1 MRRSLVAVLAGTF
14 TLRFS
19 TGLTGAMLLYY
30 LAKLPEF
37 GGPQVSAS
45 VAGIM
50 TAAYFAAE
58 LLLSPAFGVL
68 SDRIGAHRIM
78 QIGPL

>member
-1 MRRSLVAVLAGTF
+1 MQRSINAVLFGTF

-30 LAKLPEF
+30 LAELPAF
-37 GGPQVSAS
+37 GGVEVSGT

-50 TAAYFAAE
+50 TAAYFGAE
-58 LLLSPAFGVL
+58 L
-68 SDRIGAHRIM
+68 IGCSAASSAAAASVPTACTPKR
-78 QIGPL
+78 